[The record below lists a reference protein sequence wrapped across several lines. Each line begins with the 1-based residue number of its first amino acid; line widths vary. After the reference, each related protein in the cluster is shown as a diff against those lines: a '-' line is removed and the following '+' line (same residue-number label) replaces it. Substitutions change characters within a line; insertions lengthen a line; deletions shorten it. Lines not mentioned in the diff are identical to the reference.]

1 MGTEICKLF
10 DKKMK
15 IIGITGGIGSGK
27 TKALNFFKKFPTDKT
42 N

>member
-27 TKALNFFKKFPTDKT
+27 TKALNFFKSKNVPCY
-42 N
+42 